1 MLCGSAIVWPVAGRR
16 PALFLRAFVGST
28 GLAYIVAGGFAF
40 QTEREYVRLRNRYP
54 YESMEGRLPATRPT
68 SPELALPAPTQRLA
82 RLEAE
87 VSHGVGNYREFQLQ
101 QLHEHAIDLFIN
113 SPGFGVARM
122 MTPSEWS
129 LASGLRREPV
139 PLPPCSPTPRVW
151 SPGDGEQPPSG
162 VESPLGG
169 ILEASILDFVNPRG
183 FGYIKD
189 RRHVAGFET
198 HRFSQVPRR
207 GPGRCGH
214 WNW

>member
-1 MLCGSAIVWPVAGRR
+1 M
-16 PALFLRAFVGST
+16 
-28 GLAYIVAGGFAF
+28 AYVVAGGLAF

-54 YESMEGRLPATRPT
+54 YESMEGRLQATRPT
-68 SPELALPAPTQRLA
+68 SPKMALPAPAQRLA

-113 SPGFGVARM
+113 SPGFGIARM

-139 PLPPCSPTPRVW
+139 PLQPGSRTPRVW

-169 ILEASILDFVNPRG
+169 SSKPASSI
-183 FGYIKD
+183 
-189 RRHVAGFET
+189 
-198 HRFSQVPRR
+198 S
-207 GPGRCGH
+207 
-214 WNW
+214 